1 MFHSGLPIRSL
12 LASVFLLV
20 PVSIAGAHDAKPTP
34 LQPNGWTYPLAC
46 CSDFDCR
53 EVADTEVI
61 EGPQGYVIKVTGE
74 VIPMTSRK
82 VRPSP
87 DGVFHWCSVA
97 GKKDGRTICLFV
109 PPRGY

>member
-1 MFHSGLPIRSL
+1 MSTFASILALGLLP
-12 LASVFLLV
+12 A
-20 PVSIAGAHDAKPTP
+20 AAHDAPS
-34 LQPNGWTYPLAC
+34 GWSYPVSC
-46 CSDFDCR
+46 CSGYDCR
-53 EVADTEVI
+53 EVSETDII
-61 EGPQGYVIKVTGE
+61 EGPEGYVIRVTGE

-97 GKKDGRTICLFV
+97 GKNDGKTICLFV